1 MRRPRPM
8 KIKNSGSRQP
18 SVGGFI
24 KDKYAKLKDVISKR
38 KERSQE
44 RKVQKKFSKFDKLRE
59 IQTTQLGK
67 TIQVTEREKL
77 DSLLKK
83 QVALSNEIKRLNERK
98 KAIAAI
104 ELSGGIP
111 WNKGLTKRYTAEE
124 MELLKK
130 RHAAV
135 YQRVV
140 SESNRIRFLIE
151 LNAQEKL
158 VRNLSEKEIAIHTDI
173 INSLMSKYRK
183 KKINGFELN
192 QIMTQISKKLTNT
205 NDLVTVLKQIKKVY

>member
-98 KAIAAI
+98 KDIAAM
-104 ELSGGIP
+104 ESAGG
-111 WNKGLTKRYTAEE
+111 KGRTRKFTAEE
-124 MELLKK
+124 MDLLKK

-140 SESNRIRFLIE
+140 SESNRVRFLIE

-173 INSLMSKYRK
+173 INSLMSKYRQ

>member
-98 KAIAAI
+98 KAIAAM
-104 ELSGGIP
+104 ESAGG
-111 WNKGLTKRYTAEE
+111 KGRTRKFTAEE

-135 YQRVV
+135 YERVV

-158 VRNLSEKEIAIHTDI
+158 VRNLSQKEIKIHTDI

>member
-98 KAIAAI
+98 KDIAAM
-104 ELSGGIP
+104 ESAGG
-111 WNKGLTKRYTAEE
+111 KGRTRKFTAEE

-135 YQRVV
+135 YERVV

>member
-98 KAIAAI
+98 KDIAAM
-104 ELSGGIP
+104 ESAGG
-111 WNKGLTKRYTAEE
+111 KGRTRKFTAEE
-124 MELLKK
+124 MDLLKK
-130 RHAAV
+130 RHNAV

-140 SESNRIRFLIE
+140 SESNRVRFLIE